1 MTSEKFTI
9 SSSIVYTIKSE
20 QGEFDFHGA
29 NSLKEHVEGLL
40 RVFVDKM
47 SSGRTGSHFS
57 DKLKD
62 HKFLIDNKEELETI
76 FALMDEVNRITN
88 PDCVD
93 GESDD
98 HYCDRCGSYTN

>member
-1 MTSEKFTI
+1 MASEKFTI

-29 NSLKEHVEGLL
+29 NALKGHVEDLL
-40 RVFVDKM
+40 GAFVDKM
-47 SSGRTGSHFS
+47 ASGRTGSYIS

-76 FALMDEVNRITN
+76 FSLMDEVNRITN

-93 GESDD
+93 EESDD
-98 HYCDRCGSYTN
+98 HYCERCGSYS